1 MKEMASRV
9 RAAAALSLLAA
20 CWLPGPFVSAQEAVA
35 PAAAAPAADAPAAP
49 AAMDPKA
56 RELLEQMCAYF
67 AGLKGFS
74 LNVKASMKLEAQGMK
89 QDMTSEFMMAVEKP
103 NRIAIV
109 LREGL
114 MGGTMVCDGTKLYS
128 CIPQL
133 KRYVETAAP
142 ADFDALFGDQMQM
155 AMAVAN
161 RPSLL
166 ILTSMIQSKPFDR
179 LVEGVTAGKYLGEE
193 DVDGV
198 KCRHARFEQADFDW
212 EIWVE
217 SGDKPLLRKLVPD
230 MSKALAQAEEVPDP
244 MASAKVTMLETL
256 TDWQVNPALAA
267 DTFKFTPP
275 ADATKVDS
283 LFGDMGEEEG
293 PHPLIGQPAP
303 DLTLELLEGGKLEL
317 AKHSGKDVVLLDFWA
332 TWCGPCRKALPEV
345 AAAAA
350 EFKGKGVVLYAVNQD
365 ETPEVIREFLKGKT
379 FNCSMALDPD
389 CKAGEL
395 YRVNGIPQT
404 VLIDKNGKV
413 QAVHVGY
420 DPAIRKTLQEQIE
433 TLLAGKDLPQPA
445 EAEKPAPAPA
455 PAP

>member
-1 MKEMASRV
+1 MKGMLSGAMRV
-9 RAAAALSLLAA
+9 VAGAGLLVMGGLSGRFAAA
-20 CWLPGPFVSAQEAVA
+20 QE
-35 PAAAAPAADAPAAP
+35 PAAPAPAVAAPAAP

-56 RELLEQMCAYF
+56 RELLEQMSAYF

-74 LNVKASMKLEAQGMK
+74 LTLNASMKLEAQGMK
-89 QDMTSEFMMAVEKP
+89 QDMTSEFTVAVEKP

-114 MGGTMVCDGTKLYS
+114 MGGTMVCDGTTMYT

-133 KRYVETAAP
+133 KRYVETPAP

-166 ILTSMIQSKPFDR
+166 ILTSMIQSKPFER
-179 LVEGVTAGKYLGEE
+179 LSEGVTGGKYLGEE

-198 KCRHARFEQADFDW
+198 KCRHAKFEQADFDW

-217 SGDKPLLRKLVPD
+217 AGDKPLLRKLVPD
-230 MSKALAQAEEVPDP
+230 MSKALAQAEEVPEP
-244 MASAKVTMLETL
+244 MAQAKVSMLETL
-256 TDWQVNPALAA
+256 SGWQVNPTFTAE
-267 DTFKFTPP
+267 TFKFSP

-283 LFGDMGEEEG
+283 LFGDMGEAEA
-293 PHPLIGQPAP
+293 PHPLVGQSAP
-303 DLTLELLEGGKLEL
+303 DVTLDLLEGGKLEL
-317 AKHSGKDVVLLDFWA
+317 AQHRGKDVVVFDFWA

-350 EFKGKGVVLYAVNQD
+350 EFAGKGVAFYAVNEGEKPD
-365 ETPEVIREFLKGKT
+365 AIREFLKGKT
-379 FNCSMALDPD
+379 LNCSIALDLEG
-389 CKAGEL
+389 KVGEL
-395 YRVNGIPQT
+395 YKVEGIPQT

-420 DPAIRKTLQEQIE
+420 DPGIKATLKKQLE
-433 TLLAGKDLPQPA
+433 TLLTGKDLQPPAAA
-445 EAEKPAPAPA
+445 ETPAPAPA
-455 PAP
+455 P